1 MEAVLGGEL
10 YQQMKRVE
18 KFPPKQAT
26 FYSAQICAVFEH
38 LHAKN
43 IIFRDLKPE
52 NVLIA
57 SDGYLKV
64 VDFGLAKAVPNG
76 KTYTLCG
83 TPACELK
90 IFFLILQTFAY
101 LCIPLVGHTLITIF
115 FFFFFFFFLNNK
127 YRLITLLNTHD

>member
-18 KFPPKQAT
+18 KFPPNQAQ
-26 FYSAQICAVFEH
+26 FYSAQICVVFEH

-52 NVLIA
+52 NILIA

-83 TPACELK
+83 TPACEWQ
-90 IFFLILQTFAY
+90 FLIFN
-101 LCIPLVGHTLITIF
+101 F
-115 FFFFFFFFLNNK
+115 
-127 YRLITLLNTHD
+127 